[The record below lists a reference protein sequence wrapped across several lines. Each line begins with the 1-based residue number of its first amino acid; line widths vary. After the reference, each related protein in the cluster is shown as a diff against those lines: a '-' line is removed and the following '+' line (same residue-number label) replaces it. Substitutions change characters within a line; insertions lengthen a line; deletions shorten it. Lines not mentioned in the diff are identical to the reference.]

1 MEGTSLMTEAMA
13 ESVDMS
19 HLRKEAAPVSA
30 EAFVGAMRVQA
41 TAVNVVTSDG
51 PAGRVGVTVSAMS
64 SVSAEPPLI
73 LACVNRR
80 SPCVATIRQNGV
92 FCINALSAE
101 QSHLSDSFAGRPNNG
116 VAFDFQAASWT
127 TLETPS
133 PVLVDAVANLDCVIH
148 EIVEAGSHT
157 IFIGRVVGAQHRNVK
172 PLIYCDRTYAAPGP
186 LSE

>member
-1 MEGTSLMTEAMA
+1 MTKALA
-13 ESVDMS
+13 ENAEVNRVQD
-19 HLRKEAAPVSA
+19 SA
-30 EAFVGAMRVQA
+30 DVGVEAFLGAMRVQA
-41 TAVNVVTSDG
+41 AAVNVVTSDG
-51 PAGRVGVTVSAMS
+51 PGGRVGVTVSAMS

-101 QSHLSDSFAGRPNNG
+101 QSHLADTFAGRPTNG
-116 VAFDFQAASWT
+116 VPFDFDAASWT
-127 TLETPS
+127 TLETPA

-172 PLIYCDRTYAAPGP
+172 PLIYCDRTYGAVGALPDSNP
-186 LSE
+186 EQ

>member
-1 MEGTSLMTEAMA
+1 MTDVLAGSA
-13 ESVDMS
+13 KKP
-19 HLRKEAAPVSA
+19 HPGKEAASVSA

-51 PAGRVGVTVSAMS
+51 LAGKVGVTVSAMS

-80 SPCVATIRQNGV
+80 SPCVTTIRDNGV
-92 FCINALSAE
+92 FCINALSVE
-101 QSHLSDSFAGRPNNG
+101 QSHLADTFAGRPANG
-116 VAFDFQAASWT
+116 VPFDFSAAGWT
-127 TLETPS
+127 TLGTGS

-157 IFIGRVVGAQHRNVK
+157 IFIGRVVGALHRDVK
-172 PLIYCDRTYAAPGP
+172 PLVYCDRTYGAPGP
-186 LSE
+186 LIE

>member
-1 MEGTSLMTEAMA
+1 MTKALAENTGGTLAR
-13 ESVDMS
+13 D
-19 HLRKEAAPVSA
+19 SA
-30 EAFVGAMRVQA
+30 DVGVEAFLGAMRVQA
-41 TAVNVVTSDG
+41 AAVNVVTSDG

-101 QSHLSDSFAGRPNNG
+101 QSHLADTFAGRPSAG
-116 VAFDFQAASWT
+116 VPFDFDAASWT
-127 TLETPS
+127 VLETRA

-157 IFIGRVVGAQHRNVK
+157 IFIGRVVGAQHRNVM
-172 PLIYCDRTYAAPGP
+172 PLIYCDRTYGAVGP
-186 LSE
+186 LPDSSTGK

>member
-1 MEGTSLMTEAMA
+1 MTKALAGNA
-13 ESVDMS
+13 EMNRAQD
-19 HLRKEAAPVSA
+19 SA
-30 EAFVGAMRVQA
+30 DVGVEAFLGAMRVQA
-41 TAVNVVTSDG
+41 AAVNVVTSDG
-51 PAGRVGVTVSAMS
+51 PGGRVGVTVSAMS

-101 QSHLSDSFAGRPNNG
+101 QSHLADTFAGRPSNG
-116 VAFDFQAASWT
+116 VPFDFDAASWT
-127 TLETPS
+127 ALETQA

-172 PLIYCDRTYAAPGP
+172 PLVYCDRTYGAVGP
-186 LSE
+186 LDEQ

>member
-1 MEGTSLMTEAMA
+1 MAGTVA
-13 ESVDMS
+13 ETTKVTHAHQDSASVG
-19 HLRKEAAPVSA
+19 V

-41 TAVNVVTSDG
+41 AAVNVVTSDG
-51 PAGRVGVTVSAMS
+51 PGGRVGVTVSAMS

-101 QSHLSDSFAGRPNNG
+101 QSHLADSFAGRPSNG
-116 VAFDFQAASWT
+116 VPFDFEAARWAV
-127 TLETPS
+127 LETGAPS
-133 PVLVDAVANLDCVIH
+133 LIDAVANLDCVIH

-172 PLIYCDRTYAAPGP
+172 PLIYCDRTYGAPGP
-186 LSE
+186 LDER